1 MTGNEALVSLLI
13 AFAFTLWLGA
23 GIKLV
28 LDKLKDIEWEL
39 KKLNQL
45 SQERMSFLFDTFVKH
60 PELAGSQ
67 IRRRMDADGIHRAV
81 TDYIAGMTDVFAI
94 CEYHRLK

>member
-1 MTGNEALVSLLI
+1 MLTTELRSFLYENLYFSQ
-13 AFAFTLWLGA
+13 
-23 GIKLV
+23 
-28 LDKLKDIEWEL
+28 EL

-45 SQERMSFLFDTFVKH
+45 SKERMSFLFETFVNH

-67 IRRRMDADGIHRAV
+67 IRCRMEADGIHRAV

>member
-1 MTGNEALVSLLI
+1 
-13 AFAFTLWLGA
+13 
-23 GIKLV
+23 
-28 LDKLKDIEWEL
+28 
-39 KKLNQL
+39 
-45 SQERMSFLFDTFVKH
+45 MSFLFETFVKH

-67 IRRRMDADGIHRAV
+67 IRRRMEIDGIHRAV